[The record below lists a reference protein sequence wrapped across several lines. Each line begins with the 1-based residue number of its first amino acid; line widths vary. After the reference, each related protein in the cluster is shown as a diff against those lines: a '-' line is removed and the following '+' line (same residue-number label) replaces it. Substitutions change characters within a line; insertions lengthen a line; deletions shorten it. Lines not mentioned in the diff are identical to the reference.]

1 MGQLIEIEGS
11 RVVDDS
17 VIVTTNRSLTGT
29 DGEGYGSAD
38 QASEV
43 ESFGAKL
50 ATDLFESDDDIS
62 RVYVT
67 SNVVI
72 IAREDG
78 WSDASTD
85 AVTEVISEFFLYY

>member
-1 MGQLIEIEGS
+1 MGQRIEIDSS

-17 VIVTTNRSLTGT
+17 LIVTTNRSLTGT
-29 DGEGYGSAD
+29 DGEGYASAD
-38 QASEV
+38 EANEV
-43 ESFGAKL
+43 GSFGAKL

-72 IAREDG
+72 IATGGG

-85 AVTEVISEFFLYY
+85 AATGVISEFFLYY

>member
-85 AVTEVISEFFLYY
+85 AVTDVISEFFLYY

>member
-1 MGQLIEIEGS
+1 MGQRIEIDSS

-17 VIVTTNRSLTGT
+17 VIVTTNRSLTGA
-29 DGEGYGSAD
+29 DGEGYASAD

-43 ESFGAKL
+43 ESFGARL

-62 RVYVT
+62 RVYIA

-72 IAREDG
+72 IAREAG
-78 WSDASTD
+78 WSDASTE
-85 AVTEVISEFFLYY
+85 VVSEVISEFFLHY